1 METTI
6 SDNNNSIT
14 ERSYMRNKKN
24 ANANSLFSLSSSATS
39 SLIETNDL
47 NQNED
52 DANNN
57 HDVDL
62 FPTSSTISPRLT
74 MQYSHQPQ
82 QQ

>member
-1 METTI
+1 
-6 SDNNNSIT
+6 
-14 ERSYMRNKKN
+14 MRNKQ
-24 ANANSLFSLSSSATS
+24 NANSLFSLSRSTTS

-57 HDVDL
+57 NHDVDL
-62 FPTSSTISPRLT
+62 FPTSNPISPRLT